1 MAACNPGFFPLSKD
15 VESGPR
21 RETLMSKRITTLDA
35 AAAVS
40 LPPEAVEA
48 LGVAAGG
55 ELDIEIVGRALVVRS
70 VQDAQRSREFADM
83 FESVLKRR
91 RTAYEKLAEGPG

>member
-1 MAACNPGFFPLSKD
+1 
-15 VESGPR
+15 
-21 RETLMSKRITTLDA
+21 MSKRITMLDDTA
-35 AAAVS
+35 SVS

-48 LGVAAGG
+48 LGVGAGG

-70 VQDAQRSREFADM
+70 VKDAQRSREFSDI

-91 RTAYEKLAEGPG
+91 RKAYEQLAKGPA